1 MRPTDIETDRQTD
14 QQTMINRE
22 RKSMTLTD
30 KIKISKESKSLEF
43 RQAERQIDRQ
53 TDSKLN
59 RQIERQTNR
68 QPDRLIK

>member
-1 MRPTDIETDRQTD
+1 
-14 QQTMINRE
+14 
-22 RKSMTLTD
+22 MTLTD
-30 KIKISKESKSLEF
+30 KIKISNESKSLEF

-68 QPDRLIK
+68 QPDRLIN